1 MVDGFQSPLY
11 LNYPNRSLHYQDFQ
25 EKHCMT
31 DASGTSNGDEQRM
44 TQQNTPLQNT
54 PPNPAPLTPPPG
66 TMPPPSYPPPYAGN
80 MPPPGYPPYAGY
92 MPPPGYMPVYA
103 LPELP
108 PPPHYAV
115 PPAFPGYPWE
125 IIPPTQGNLVQAWF
139 SIAVNFSRRT
149 IAGWAQTSRQSW
161 TLWSIV
167 VGVAS

>member
-108 PPPHYAV
+108 PPPHYV
-115 PPAFPGYPWE
+115 PCLPLFRAIPGRSFRQHRATSCKHGFPSP
-125 IIPPTQGNLVQAWF
+125 
-139 SIAVNFSRRT
+139 SISHAAPSRVGHRL
-149 IAGWAQTSRQSW
+149 AGKAGHSG
-161 TLWSIV
+161 L
-167 VGVAS
+167 